1 MATDKPPT
9 TTGVS
14 EDPIS
19 MDPDSPQ
26 QPVEDDQDKQDGV
39 RVAEAVTASWSKK
52 SLIITYASMWLLYF
66 VNGLNSSLT
75 ANLSAYITSDFS
87 EHSLLTV
94 ITVITSVMGAA
105 CVMPIAKVLN
115 LWDRTLGVCIMVLI
129 AIMGLIMMAGCN
141 NIATYCAAQAFY
153 TVGFTGVIFCVDVMT
168 SDTSS
173 LRNRG
178 IAYAFT
184 SSPYI
189 ITAFA
194 GSPLSNQFH
203 ETNWRWA
210 YGTICIILPI
220 VAMPLVITW
229 ELAKRKADKEGRLEY
244 KPRSTR
250 TWWQSTWFYII
261 EFDSK
266 PSSQNFPTTSI
277 PPLTYSSQPVI
288 GIFFMI
294 GGLILFLTSFNIA
307 GNTEGEWK
315 SAKIIAMMVV
325 GFFVLVGFVA
335 YERWGAPKPFI
346 PYHLIANR
354 TVIGACL
361 LDITYQ
367 VSYYCWASYFTSFL
381 QVVYNTSLTQAGYI
395 AAIFDLMDPI
405 WLIGCGYLIRVTGR
419 FKWLLMWAV
428 PLYLLASGL
437 MIYFRQPGF
446 NIGYM
451 CMCQIFLAV
460 GGGTLILIEQVAVL
474 AASRHEDYAAMLALL
489 STFGNLGGAVGASVS
504 GAIWTNTLPQKLRE
518 LLPAETKDQWEEIY
532 ESLDVQLSYPVGS
545 ETRIA
550 IQNAYAWS
558 QRNMMIAGTAVMAL
572 SIAWV
577 LMMKNIKI
585 KDNKDVRQ
593 VLF

>member
-1 MATDKPPT
+1 MASDPT
-9 TTGVS
+9 KIPTHEAIPSPEGQLSVAEN
-14 EDPIS
+14 ED
-19 MDPDSPQ
+19 Q
-26 QPVEDDQDKQDGV
+26 QDGV

-52 SLIITYASMWLLYF
+52 SLIITYACMWMLYF
-66 VNGLNSSLT
+66 VNGLNSNLT
-75 ANLSAYITSDFS
+75 ANLSAYITSGFS
-87 EHSLLTV
+87 AHSLLTV
-94 ITVITSVMGAA
+94 ISVVTSVMGAA
-105 CVMPIAKVLN
+105 CLMPIAKVLN

-129 AIMGLIMMAGCN
+129 AIMGLIMMAACN

-153 TVGFTGVIFCVDVMT
+153 TVGFTGVIFCVDVLT

-178 IAYAFT
+178 IAYGFT

-194 GSPLSNQFH
+194 GAPLSNQFH

-220 VAMPLVITW
+220 VALPLIVTW
-229 ELAKRKADKEGRLEY
+229 ELAKQKADREGRLQY

-250 TWWQSTWFYII
+250 TWWQSIWFYII
-261 EFDSK
+261 EFD
-266 PSSQNFPTTSI
+266 
-277 PPLTYSSQPVI
+277 VI
-288 GIFFMI
+288 GICLMV

-307 GNTEGEWK
+307 GNTTDEWK

-325 GFFVLVGFVA
+325 GFCVLVGFMA

-346 PYHLIANR
+346 PYHLLVDR

-395 AAIFDLMDPI
+395 SAIFDLMDPI

-419 FKWLLMWAV
+419 FKWILMWAV

-437 MIYFRQPGF
+437 MIYFRTPGHSV
-446 NIGYM
+446 GYM

-460 GGGTLILIEQVAVL
+460 GGGTMILIEQVAVL
-474 AASRHEDYAAMLALL
+474 AASSHEEYAAMLALL
-489 STFGNLGGAVGASVS
+489 STFGNIGGAVGSSVS

-518 LLPAETKDQWEEIY
+518 YLPAETQDSWSDIY

-545 ETRIA
+545 ATRIA
-550 IQNAYAWS
+550 IQNAYADS
-558 QRNMMIAGTAVMAL
+558 QRYMMIAGTAVMAL
-572 SIAWV
+572 SIGWV
-577 LMMKNIKI
+577 LMMRNIKI
-585 KDNKDVRQ
+585 KGNEEVAR

>member
-1 MATDKPPT
+1 
-9 TTGVS
+9 
-14 EDPIS
+14 
-19 MDPDSPQ
+19 
-26 QPVEDDQDKQDGV
+26 
-39 RVAEAVTASWSKK
+39 
-52 SLIITYASMWLLYF
+52 
-66 VNGLNSSLT
+66 
-75 ANLSAYITSDFS
+75 
-87 EHSLLTV
+87 
-94 ITVITSVMGAA
+94 
-105 CVMPIAKVLN
+105 
-115 LWDRTLGVCIMVLI
+115 
-129 AIMGLIMMAGCN
+129 
-141 NIATYCAAQAFY
+141 
-153 TVGFTGVIFCVDVMT
+153 MT

-261 EFDSK
+261 EFDSE
-266 PSSQNFPTTSI
+266 PSPHDSSTISI

-395 AAIFDLMDPI
+395 SAIFDLMDPI

-419 FKWLLMWAV
+419 FKWLLMWAL

-446 NIGYM
+446 SIGYM

>member
-1 MATDKPPT
+1 MALDNKSHAPQ
-9 TTGVS
+9 VD
-14 EDPIS
+14 EDPLPIEREAS
-19 MDPDSPQ
+19 PDPSLQ
-26 QPVEDDQDKQDGV
+26 NQDQQDGV
-39 RVAEAVTASWSKK
+39 RVAEAVTAVWSKK
-52 SLIITYASMWLLYF
+52 ALYFSYGCMWMLYF
-66 VNGLNSSLT
+66 VSGLNNNLT

-87 EHSLLTV
+87 AHSLLTV
-94 ITVITSVMGAA
+94 ISIVTSVMGAA
-105 CVMPIAKVLN
+105 CLLPIAKVLN
-115 LWDRTLGVCIMVLI
+115 LWDRTVGLGIMVLI
-129 AIMGLIMMAGCN
+129 AMMGLIMMAGCN

-153 TVGFTGVIFCVDVMT
+153 TVGFTGVIFCVDVLT

-178 IAYAFT
+178 IAFGFT

-194 GSPLSNQFH
+194 GAPLSNQFH

-210 YGTICIILPI
+210 YGTVCILLPVVALPLIL
-220 VAMPLVITW
+220 TW
-229 ELAKRKADKEGRLEY
+229 EMAKRKADKEGRLQY

-250 TWWQSTWFYII
+250 TWWQSIWFYIV
-261 EFDSK
+261 EFD
-266 PSSQNFPTTSI
+266 
-277 PPLTYSSQPVI
+277 VG
-288 GIFFMI
+288 GIILMI

-307 GNTEGEWK
+307 GNTEDEWK
-315 SAKIIAMMVV
+315 SPKIIAMMVV
-325 GFFVLVGFVA
+325 GFCVLLLFVV

-346 PYHLIANR
+346 PYHLLTNR

-361 LDITYQ
+361 LSTTYQ
-367 VSYYCWASYFTSFL
+367 ISYYCWASYYTSFL

-395 AAIFDLMDPI
+395 SSIFDLMDPI

-419 FKWLLMWAV
+419 FKWLLLWAV

-437 MIYFRQPGF
+437 MIYFRTPGHSV
-446 NIGYM
+446 GYM

-474 AASRHEDYAAMLALL
+474 AASSHEEYAAMLALL
-489 STFGNLGGAVGASVS
+489 STFGNVGGAVGSSVS
-504 GAIWTNTLPQKLRE
+504 GAIWTNTLPQKLRQY
-518 LLPAETKDQWEEIY
+518 LPADTLDQWEEIY

-550 IQNAYAWS
+550 IQNAYASS
-558 QRNMMIAGTAVMAL
+558 QRNMMIAGTALMGL

-577 LMMKNIKI
+577 LMIKNIKI
-585 KDNKDVRQ
+585 KENKDVSK

>member
-1 MATDKPPT
+1 MVVDKGT
-9 TTGVS
+9 TPQVN
-14 EDPIS
+14 EDPAPIGRES
-19 MDPDSPQ
+19 PDLSI
-26 QPVEDDQDKQDGV
+26 EDQDQQDGV
-39 RVAEAVTASWSKK
+39 RVAEAVTAVWSKK
-52 SLIITYASMWLLYF
+52 SLIFSYACMWMLYF
-66 VNGLNSSLT
+66 VSGLNNNLT
-75 ANLSAYITSDFS
+75 ANLGAYITSDFS
-87 EHSLLTV
+87 AHSLLTV
-94 ITVITSVMGAA
+94 ISIVTSVMGAA
-105 CVMPIAKVLN
+105 CLLPIAKVLN
-115 LWDRTLGVCIMVLI
+115 LWDRTVGLGVMVLI
-129 AIMGLIMMAGCN
+129 AMMGLIMMAGCN

-153 TVGFTGVIFCVDVMT
+153 TVGFTGVIFCVDVLT

-178 IAYAFT
+178 IAYGFT
-184 SSPYI
+184 SSPYV

-210 YGTICIILPI
+210 YGTVCILLPI
-220 VAMPLVITW
+220 VALPLIVTW
-229 ELAKRKADKEGRLEY
+229 EMAKRKADKQGRLQY

-250 TWWQSTWFYII
+250 NWWQSIWFYFV
-261 EFDSK
+261 EFD
-266 PSSQNFPTTSI
+266 
-277 PPLTYSSQPVI
+277 VV
-288 GIFFMI
+288 GIILMI

-307 GNTEGEWK
+307 GNTEDEWK
-315 SAKIIAMMVV
+315 SPKIIAMMVV
-325 GFFVLVGFVA
+325 GFCVLLAFIA

-346 PYHLIANR
+346 PYHLLTNR

-361 LDITYQ
+361 LSTTYQ
-367 VSYYCWASYFTSFL
+367 ISYYCWASYYTSFL

-395 AAIFDLMDPI
+395 SSIFDLMDPI

-419 FKWLLMWAV
+419 FKWLLLWAV

-437 MIYFRQPGF
+437 MIYFRTPSHSV
-446 NIGYM
+446 GYM
-451 CMCQIFLAV
+451 CMCQIFLAI

-474 AASRHEDYAAMLALL
+474 AASRHEEYAGMLALL
-489 STFGNLGGAVGASVS
+489 STFGNVGGAIGSSVS
-504 GAIWTNTLPQKLRE
+504 GAIWTNTLPQKLRAY
-518 LLPAETKDQWEEIY
+518 LPADTVDQWAEIY

-550 IQNAYAWS
+550 IQNAYASS
-558 QRNMMIAGTAVMAL
+558 QRNMMIAGTALMGL

-585 KDNKDVRQ
+585 KENKDVSK

>member
-1 MATDKPPT
+1 MT
-9 TTGVS
+9 THKDSPAIGVN
-14 EDPIS
+14 EDPMPLGSDTPEVAIEN
-19 MDPDSPQ
+19 Q
-26 QPVEDDQDKQDGV
+26 DQQDGV

-52 SLIITYASMWLLYF
+52 SLIITYASMWMLYF
-66 VNGLNSSLT
+66 VNGLNNNLT
-75 ANLSAYITSDFS
+75 SNLSAYITSGFS

-94 ITVITSVMGAA
+94 ISVVTSVMGAA

-115 LWDRTLGVCIMVLI
+115 LWDRTLGISIMVLI
-129 AIMGLIMMAGCN
+129 AIMGLIMMAGCH
-141 NIATYCAAQAFY
+141 NITTYCAAQAFY
-153 TVGFTGVIFCVDVMT
+153 TVGFTGMIFSVDVIT

-220 VAMPLVITW
+220 VASPLIITW
-229 ELAKRKADKEGRLEY
+229 ELAKRKADKEGRLQY

-250 TWWQSTWFYII
+250 TWWQSVWFYII
-261 EFDSK
+261 EFD
-266 PSSQNFPTTSI
+266 I
-277 PPLTYSSQPVI
+277 I

-307 GNTEGEWK
+307 GNTKGEWK

-325 GFFVLVGFVA
+325 GFCVLVAFVA

-346 PYHLIANR
+346 RFSLLSNR

-381 QVVYNTSLTQAGYI
+381 QVVFNTSLTQAGYI
-395 AAIFDLMDPI
+395 SAIFDLMDPI
-405 WLIGCGYLIRVTGR
+405 WLLGCGYLIRVTGR
-419 FKWLLMWAV
+419 FKWLLMFAV

-437 MIYFRQPGF
+437 MIYFRAPGHSV
-446 NIGYM
+446 GYM

-460 GGGTLILIEQVAVL
+460 GGGTMILIEQVAVL
-474 AASRHEDYAAMLALL
+474 AAARHEDYASMLALL
-489 STFGNLGGAVGASVS
+489 SVFGNVGGAVGSSVS
-504 GAIWTNTLPQKLRE
+504 GAIWTNTLPKKLRE
-518 LLPAETKDQWEEIY
+518 LLPAETKDQWADIY

-545 ETRIA
+545 PTRTA
-550 IQNAYAWS
+550 IQNAYAFS
-558 QRNMMIAGTAVMAL
+558 QRNMMIAGTAVMGL
-572 SIAWV
+572 SIGWV
-577 LMMKNIKI
+577 LMMRNIKV
-585 KDNKDVRQ
+585 KDNKNVTQ

>member
-1 MATDKPPT
+1 MASDKPPT

-19 MDPDSPQ
+19 LDPDTPQ
-26 QPVEDDQDKQDGV
+26 QPVEDEQDKQDGV

-52 SLIITYASMWLLYF
+52 SLYITYASMWLLYF

-220 VAMPLVITW
+220 VALPLIITW
-229 ELAKRKADKEGRLEY
+229 ELAKRKADKEGRLQY

-261 EFDSK
+261 EFD
-266 PSSQNFPTTSI
+266 I
-277 PPLTYSSQPVI
+277 I
-288 GIFFMI
+288 GILFMI

-307 GNTEGEWK
+307 GNTEGEWR

-325 GFFVLVGFVA
+325 GFVVLVGFVS

-395 AAIFDLMDPI
+395 SAIFDLMDPI

-419 FKWLLMWAV
+419 FKWLLMWAL

-489 STFGNLGGAVGASVS
+489 STFGNLGGAVGSSVS

-518 LLPAETKDQWEEIY
+518 LLPDETKDQWAEIY

-558 QRNMMIAGTAVMAL
+558 QRNMMIAGTAVMGL

-585 KDNKDVRQ
+585 KDNKDVKQ

>member
-19 MDPDSPQ
+19 LDPDTPQ
-26 QPVEDDQDKQDGV
+26 QPVEDEQDKQDGV

-94 ITVITSVMGAA
+94 ITVVTSVMGAA

-229 ELAKRKADKEGRLEY
+229 ELAKRKADKEGRLQY

-261 EFDSK
+261 EFD
-266 PSSQNFPTTSI
+266 I
-277 PPLTYSSQPVI
+277 I
-288 GIFFMI
+288 GILFMI

-315 SAKIIAMMVV
+315 SAKIIAMMIV

-346 PYHLIANR
+346 PYHLLANR

-395 AAIFDLMDPI
+395 SAIFDLMDPI

-446 NIGYM
+446 SIGYM
-451 CMCQIFLAV
+451 YMCQIFLAV

-489 STFGNLGGAVGASVS
+489 STFGNLGGAVGSSVS

-518 LLPAETKDQWEEIY
+518 LLPAETKDQWAEIY

-558 QRNMMIAGTAVMAL
+558 QRNMMIAGTAVMGL

-577 LMMKNIKI
+577 LMMRNIKI

>member
-1 MATDKPPT
+1 MALDNKSHPPQ
-9 TTGVS
+9 VD
-14 EDPIS
+14 EDPLPIEREVS
-19 MDPDSPQ
+19 PDPSLQ
-26 QPVEDDQDKQDGV
+26 NQDQQDGV
-39 RVAEAVTASWSKK
+39 RVAEAVTAVWSKK
-52 SLIITYASMWLLYF
+52 ALYFSYGCMWMLYF
-66 VNGLNSSLT
+66 VSGLNNNLT

-87 EHSLLTV
+87 AHSLLTV
-94 ITVITSVMGAA
+94 ISFVTSVMGAA
-105 CVMPIAKVLN
+105 CLLPIAKVLN
-115 LWDRTLGVCIMVLI
+115 LWDRTVGLGIMVLI
-129 AIMGLIMMAGCN
+129 AMMGLIMMAGCN

-153 TVGFTGVIFCVDVMT
+153 TVGFTGVIFCVDVLT

-178 IAYAFT
+178 IAFGFT

-194 GSPLSNQFH
+194 GAPLSNQFH

-210 YGTICIILPI
+210 YGTVCILLPVVALPLIL
-220 VAMPLVITW
+220 TW
-229 ELAKRKADKEGRLEY
+229 EMAKRKADKEGRLQY

-250 TWWQSTWFYII
+250 TWWQSIWFYIV
-261 EFDSK
+261 EFD
-266 PSSQNFPTTSI
+266 
-277 PPLTYSSQPVI
+277 VG
-288 GIFFMI
+288 GIILMI

-307 GNTEGEWK
+307 GNTEEEWK
-315 SAKIIAMMVV
+315 SPKIIAMMVV
-325 GFFVLVGFVA
+325 GFCVLLLFIV

-346 PYHLIANR
+346 PYHLLTNR

-361 LDITYQ
+361 LSTTYQ
-367 VSYYCWASYFTSFL
+367 ISYYCWASYYTSFL

-395 AAIFDLMDPI
+395 SSIFDLMDPI

-419 FKWLLMWAV
+419 FKWLLLWAV

-437 MIYFRQPGF
+437 MIYFRTPGHSV
-446 NIGYM
+446 GYM

-474 AASRHEDYAAMLALL
+474 AASSHEEYAAMLALL
-489 STFGNLGGAVGASVS
+489 STFGNIGGAVGSSVS
-504 GAIWTNTLPQKLRE
+504 GAIWTNTLPQKLRQY
-518 LLPAETKDQWEEIY
+518 LPADTLDQWEEIY

-550 IQNAYAWS
+550 IQNAYASS
-558 QRNMMIAGTAVMAL
+558 QRNMMIAGTALMGL

-577 LMMKNIKI
+577 LMIKNIKI
-585 KDNKDVRQ
+585 KENKDVSK